1 MILTKMRCLRHIMMT
16 KEKSMYSDI
25 STNIT
30 VKDELERYISIIS
43 SMDGVMQ
50 IYLYGSYAYGSPT
63 ADSDIDLF
71 VIVNDGVDSLK
82 IMQDVS
88 RGIMNRRVS
97 LDVLVDNI
105 SDFAELSEPS
115 RVTLQR
121 EIKNRGVLV
130 YAQQ

>member
-1 MILTKMRCLRHIMMT
+1 
-16 KEKSMYSDI
+16 MYSNMSI
-25 STNIT
+25 NKA

-97 LDVLVDNI
+97 LDVLVDSI
-105 SDFAELSEPS
+105 SDFAELSEPN

-130 YAQQ
+130 YGQQ